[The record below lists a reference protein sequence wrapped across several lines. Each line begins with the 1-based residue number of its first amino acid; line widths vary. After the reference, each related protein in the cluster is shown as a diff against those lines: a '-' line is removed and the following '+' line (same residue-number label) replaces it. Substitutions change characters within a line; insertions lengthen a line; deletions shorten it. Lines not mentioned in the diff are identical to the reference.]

1 MINWVR
7 VRGRVGRGAQDF
19 LIKMRGNRYRGGGLS
34 RKACSVVF

>member
-19 LIKMRGNRYRGGGLS
+19 KGSLEKHVVLFF
-34 RKACSVVF
+34 SVPDMKK